1 MIHVTD
7 KHLCCGCEACV
18 QTCPKHCISF
28 SEDTEGFRYPSVDKS
43 TCIDCGL
50 CEKVCPVINQA
61 KEQVPLKVFAAKNKV
76 ESELLSSSS
85 GGLFIVIARKVIA
98 DGGVVFGARFDDD
111 WNVVHSYAETEE
123 DLRPF
128 MTSKYVQSRIGK
140 TYSEAKDFLKAGRQV
155 LFTGTPCQIAGLKRF
170 LRRDYDNLLTVD
182 VICHGVPSP
191 MVWRRYLKEIKDNPS
206 NEMQIRSISFRDKRL
221 GWKKFSFA
229 LTLSK
234 ATVDGKHNKV
244 SLSHIFREDSY
255 MKLFLRDMILR
266 PSCYQCPAKAGKSQS
281 DLTTADFWKIERF
294 HPEFDDE
301 RGVGLLMVNT
311 NKGDSAIDFN
321 AFFLKESSFE
331 SAKVSNPVYVKSVIE
346 PPKRNKCFLLFQKTD
361 KSVNDVANQML
372 RIPLYK
378 RIKRKLKSI
387 LKRVNT

>member
-155 LFTGTPCQIAGLKRF
+155 LFTGTPCQIAGLKRY

-221 GWKKFSFA
+221 GWKKYSFA

-234 ATVDGKHNKV
+234 ATVDGKHIKV

-281 DLTTADFWKIERF
+281 DLTIADFWKIERF

>member
-50 CEKVCPVINQA
+50 CGKVCPVINQA

-221 GWKKFSFA
+221 GWKKYSFA

-281 DLTTADFWKIERF
+281 DLTIADFWKIERF

-361 KSVNDVANQML
+361 KSVNDVANLML